1 MPQPPKLPLPK
12 IFPGTLRPTEVPSQ
26 RGIPVEQQPQRTI
39 PGGMRVTTDP
49 QTGAIQ
55 RDPRSPGEGTRPIR
69 TPVDEVRDIMGE
81 ELRDRLRALLGM
93 PTQVSAGATPPV
105 QPITPGPQV
114 HPDVWRAQ
122 QPRPELAPGVDPAV
136 IRPGPRNP
144 AASETEESASSRR
157 KANGR
162 RPDFELSTV
171 DVIRGLLGL

>member
-1 MPQPPKLPLPK
+1 MPPPPKLPLPK
-12 IFPGTLRPTEVPSQ
+12 IFPGTVRPTAVPSQ

-81 ELRDRLRALLGM
+81 ELRDRLRALLGI
-93 PTQVSAGATPPV
+93 PTQVSAGATLPV

-122 QPRPELAPGVDPAV
+122 QPRPELAPGVDPA
-136 IRPGPRNP
+136 
-144 AASETEESASSRR
+144 ASETEERPAHRR
-157 KANGR
+157 RSN
-162 RPDFELSTV
+162 RPDKAQPELSTV
-171 DVIRGLLGL
+171 GLLRGLLGL